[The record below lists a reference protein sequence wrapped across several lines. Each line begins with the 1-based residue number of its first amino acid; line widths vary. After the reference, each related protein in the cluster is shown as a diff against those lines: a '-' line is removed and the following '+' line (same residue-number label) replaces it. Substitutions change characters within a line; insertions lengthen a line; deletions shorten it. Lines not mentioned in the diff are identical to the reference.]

1 MAWGKRQKLANT
13 ALADGDLEAAAEHL
27 ERGKLRETFQGR
39 RLARKLTEA
48 LIRRAETATSVGN
61 LALAWKDLT
70 LASKIAVPKDAD
82 AVSRQSNQ
90 LVELTVEAADSL
102 LSQGKLTHALQM
114 IDQLGKRE
122 VMDWRAD
129 RIRKVIECLQQA
141 ENLASVGKFGQSL
154 EQLENAKNVQ
164 PDLPFVESR
173 ISACSLR
180 ETQLRELTAE
190 LHSTTLKCQWVDVNK
205 CCQKILAIAPK
216 HEIALDAQRHCLN
229 QIKRKTNSGIRATQV
244 PDSLSPDRNANSFY
258 QFASSSPTTPTGR
271 PEPPKVSPDASAVY
285 KTNSF
290 ILWIDGVGGYLVC
303 IDDVNTIGQ
312 AIENAQASIPIAGDL
327 RRRHARIETSHGQH
341 LLQDLGGGVKVE
353 GEDLT
358 GTVLLKNDQTIE
370 LDGGV
375 RLRYTQS
382 HPLSKSARLDF
393 LSRHRTHPWSDAVL
407 LAGQSIVLGP
417 NRDNQVFCPFWKT
430 DLILFQRKSKWFC
443 RSKAPFEIDGVKVEK
458 EGEIQFNSRIEGMDF
473 SMTLE
478 PLESIS

>member
-1 MAWGKRQKLANT
+1 MAWGKRQKLAKT
-13 ALADGDLEAAAEHL
+13 ALADGNLDAAAEHL
-27 ERGKLRETFQGR
+27 ERGKLLETFQGR
-39 RLARKLTEA
+39 RLSRKLTEA
-48 LIRRAETATSVGN
+48 LLQRAQSATSVGN
-61 LALAWKDLT
+61 LALAGKDLS
-70 LASKIAVPKDAD
+70 LAGKIATSKDSD

-102 LSQGKLTHALQM
+102 LNQGKLNHALQM
-114 IDQLGKRE
+114 IDQLGNRD

-129 RIRKVIECLQQA
+129 RIRKSIECLQQA
-141 ENLASVGKFGQSL
+141 ESLAASGKFDQSL
-154 EQLENAKNVQ
+154 EQLENAKNID
-164 PDLPFVESR
+164 PTLPFVESR
-173 ISACSLR
+173 ISACRLR
-180 ETQLRELTAE
+180 EIQLRELTEE
-190 LHSTTLKCQWVDVNK
+190 LHSTALKCQWVDVNK

-216 HEIALDAQRHCLN
+216 HEIALDAQRHCLT

-244 PDSLSPDRNANSFY
+244 PGTLAPGQIANSFY
-258 QFASSSPTTPTGR
+258 QFANSSPG
-271 PEPPKVSPDASAVY
+271 VSPSSPESSKIPLATPAVY

-303 IDDVNTIGQ
+303 VDDVNTIGQ
-312 AIENAQASIPIAGDL
+312 AVENAPVSIPIVGDL

-341 LLQDLGGGVKVE
+341 LIQGLGGGVKVE
-353 GEDLT
+353 GAELT
-358 GTVLLKNDQTIE
+358 GAVELKNDQTIE

-393 LSRHRTHPWSDAVL
+393 ISRHRTHPWSDAVL

-417 NRDNQVFCPFWKT
+417 NRDNQVYCPFWKT

-443 RSKAPFEIDGVKVEK
+443 RTKAPFEIDGVKVEK
-458 EGEIQFNSRIEGMDF
+458 EGEIQFNSRIEGIDF

-478 PLESIS
+478 PLESKS

>member
-1 MAWGKRQKLANT
+1 MAWGKRQKLAKT
-13 ALADGDLEAAAEHL
+13 ALAQANLNAAVEHV
-27 ERGKLRETFQGR
+27 ERGKLLETFLGR
-39 RLARKLTEA
+39 RLARKLTQA
-48 LIRRAETATSVGN
+48 LIQRSETAASAGN
-61 LALAWKDLT
+61 LALAWKDL
-70 LASKIAVPKDAD
+70 ASANKIASTKDAQIV
-82 AVSRQSNQ
+82 AKQTNN
-90 LVELTVEAADSL
+90 LVELTIEASESL
-102 LSQGKLTHALQM
+102 LSQGKLNHALQM
-114 IDQLGKRE
+114 IDQLSKPE
-122 VMDWRAD
+122 VSNAQSDQ
-129 RIRKVIECLQQA
+129 IRQTIGILQKA
-141 ENLASVGKFGQSL
+141 ENLAAAGEFDQSI
-154 EQLENAKNVQ
+154 EQLQNAKKIM
-164 PDLPFVESR
+164 PDLEFVESR
-173 ISACSLR
+173 ISAYRLL
-180 ETQLRELTAE
+180 ETQLDELTTE
-190 LHSTTLKCQWVDVNK
+190 LNATVLKRQWVDVNQ

-244 PDSLSPDRNANSFY
+244 PDSLSPNDATSSFY
-258 QFASSSPTTPTGR
+258 QFANSSPGTPG
-271 PEPPKVSPDASAVY
+271 SPQASQDWQADRTIY

-303 IDDVNTIGQ
+303 VGDVNTIGQ
-312 AIENAQASIPIAGDL
+312 AIANSQVSIPIAGDL

-341 LLQDLGGGVKVE
+341 LLQDLGGGVKVD
-353 GEDLT
+353 GADLNR
-358 GTVLLKNDQTIE
+358 TVELKNEQIIE

-417 NRDNQVFCPFWKT
+417 NRDNQVFCPFWKS

-458 EGEIQFNSRIEGMDF
+458 EGEIQFNSRIEGVDF

-478 PLESIS
+478 PLESRSR